1 MAIRKAYWNN
11 AKEFIDWCTDDELKV
26 LGQQAVKALDKRMN
40 HYLGK
45 FDNQEHERHVRKQKS
60 IRKQYKQSNNI

>member
-1 MAIRKAYWNN
+1 MLRPEYWTKS
-11 AKEFIDWCTDDELKV
+11 KELVEWCSDEELKV
-26 LGQQAVKALDKRMN
+26 LSQQAAKALDKRMN

-60 IRKQYKQSNNI
+60 IRKQYKQSTKGK